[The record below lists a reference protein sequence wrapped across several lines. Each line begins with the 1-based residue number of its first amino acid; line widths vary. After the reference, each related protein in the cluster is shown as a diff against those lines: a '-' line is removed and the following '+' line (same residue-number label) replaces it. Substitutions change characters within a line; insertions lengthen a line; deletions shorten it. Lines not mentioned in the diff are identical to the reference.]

1 MWLGAGAGRRG
12 LITAASR
19 LASNN
24 DRSASVHWGRAKDW
38 WTSVGKEQSAEA
50 LSSPNCHASADWLI
64 SPVIHLHA
72 CAAIHR
78 VKCKNIW
85 GRGTGADTRLSSL
98 QHRPWHKAPT
108 EDTAVSITLTRV
120 LWITSA
126 INESSLLCAAGRT
139 LKPNRALHAFTVSF

>member
-24 DRSASVHWGRAKDW
+24 DRSASVHADTLGEGEDW

-64 SPVIHLHA
+64 SPVIHLHV

-78 VKCKNIW
+78 VKCKNI
-85 GRGTGADTRLSSL
+85 
-98 QHRPWHKAPT
+98 
-108 EDTAVSITLTRV
+108 
-120 LWITSA
+120 
-126 INESSLLCAAGRT
+126 
-139 LKPNRALHAFTVSF
+139 